1 MRCVSITL
9 TTVASII
16 AIFNPLA
23 KAEKYDVLIKNG
35 TLYDGTGNAP
45 IKADVAI
52 SDGLIAAIGDLN
64 KDKGKTTINAEGL
77 AVAPGFINMLSHA
90 PDSLIVDSRGMSDI
104 EQGVT
109 LEVFGEYSQG
119 PITAKYRAAD
129 EASQTDFKYKI
140 EWTTLGEFM
149 DYLVKRGTA
158 PNIASFV
165 GASTIR
171 VYVLGLENRDPTPDE
186 LDAMREHVRRSMKDG
201 AMGVTSALIYPPAS
215 YASTR
220 ELIELCKVASEY
232 GGMYIVHMRSEG
244 NKLLEA
250 IDETIKIARD
260 ANLPA
265 EIYHL
270 KMAGRNNWDKLDDVI
285 AKVEQAQKEGLRITA
300 DMYNYTAGATGLDS
314 CVPPWVREGGRA
326 KLIERLQ
333 DPEIRARVAAE
344 MKQDSD
350 EWENLYYAAGSPE
363 NLIPLEFKTDALKK
377 YTGKSIAQI
386 ANLRETTPEATVMD
400 LLVEDGTRITTVY
413 FLMAE
418 ENVKRQIALPWVSF
432 GSDAGAPAAEG
443 LFLNSSVHPR
453 AYGNF
458 SRLLGKYVREEKVIS
473 LEEAVRKLTSLP
485 ASNLGVKDRGLLKI
499 GYHADIAIFDP
510 DTIGDHA
517 TFADPHQYSVGMEHV
532 FVNGVQVLKKGKHT
546 GAVPGQIVHGPGWI
560 GREN

>member
-1 MRCVSITL
+1 MG
-9 TTVASII
+9 
-16 AIFNPLA
+16 P
-23 KAEKYDVLIKNG
+23 
-35 TLYDGTGNAP
+35 DGR
-45 IKADVAI
+45 
-52 SDGLIAAIGDLN
+52 IAAIGDLN

-186 LDAMREHVRRSMKDG
+186 LDAMREHVRHSKKNG

-250 IDETIKIARD
+250 IDEIFGRVGERNRLGLLSRSKTRAAAKDVVAWRRSIALD
-260 ANLPA
+260 LAAL
-265 EIYHL
+265 
-270 KMAGRNNWDKLDDVI
+270 GRTLGD
-285 AKVEQAQKEGLRITA
+285 
-300 DMYNYTAGATGLDS
+300 GASEYG
-314 CVPPWVREGGRA
+314 
-326 KLIERLQ
+326 ERLEERRGGEGWRSRWSP
-333 DPEIRARVAAE
+333 DP
-344 MKQDSD
+344 
-350 EWENLYYAAGSPE
+350 
-363 NLIPLEFKTDALKK
+363 
-377 YTGKSIAQI
+377 
-386 ANLRETTPEATVMD
+386 
-400 LLVEDGTRITTVY
+400 
-413 FLMAE
+413 
-418 ENVKRQIALPWVSF
+418 
-432 GSDAGAPAAEG
+432 
-443 LFLNSSVHPR
+443 
-453 AYGNF
+453 
-458 SRLLGKYVREEKVIS
+458 
-473 LEEAVRKLTSLP
+473 
-485 ASNLGVKDRGLLKI
+485 
-499 GYHADIAIFDP
+499 
-510 DTIGDHA
+510 
-517 TFADPHQYSVGMEHV
+517 
-532 FVNGVQVLKKGKHT
+532 
-546 GAVPGQIVHGPGWI
+546 
-560 GREN
+560 